1 MTGTRAAIRYAKA
14 IFDLAKDNKSAE
26 AVNADMIDIAKT
38 IGDSKELQLFLQ
50 SPIIKSSVKISS
62 LKEIFNKANPITT
75 GSFDVLVANKRLDL
89 LHEVANKYII
99 LFDRMKGSEVAIV
112 TTAVPLTEGLR
123 KKVLAKVKELTGKEA
138 AVESVIDESIIGG
151 FILRVGDIQY
161 NASIANNLSKL
172 KREFSIS

>member
-1 MTGTRAAIRYAKA
+1 MLR
-14 IFDLAKDNKSAE
+14 
-26 AVNADMIDIAKT
+26 
-38 IGDSKELQLFLQ
+38 LFLQ
-50 SPIIKSSVKISS
+50 SPIIKSSVKNAS
-62 LKEIFNKANPITT
+62 LKEIFSKANRITT
-75 GSFDVLVANKRLDL
+75 DTFDVLIANKRLDL

-99 LFDRMKGSEVAIV
+99 LFDRMKGSEVATV
-112 TTAVPLTEGLR
+112 TTAVPLADGLR

-172 KREFSIS
+172 KREFSISK